1 MNGYL
6 QPEEKVENFND
17 LKVLLGLVTHLLMK

>member
-6 QPEEKVENFND
+6 QPIEKVEDFHGW
-17 LKVLLGLVTHLLMK
+17 KVLLGFDTHLLMK